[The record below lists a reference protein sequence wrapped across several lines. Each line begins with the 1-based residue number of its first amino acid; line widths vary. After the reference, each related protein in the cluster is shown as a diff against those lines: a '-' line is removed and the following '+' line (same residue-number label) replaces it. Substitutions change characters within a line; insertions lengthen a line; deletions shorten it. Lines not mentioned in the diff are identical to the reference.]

1 MAPESPNRHDYA
13 APRDQIERG
22 KLKQAVLTLWDE
34 GEEVQSSVP
43 PIPVDSKRLS
53 DSSARFAQSALQG
66 LPSGGH

>member
-13 APRDQIERG
+13 APEIRSSAG
-22 KLKQAVLTLWDE
+22 KQAVLTLWDE
-34 GEEVQSSVP
+34 GEEVRSSVP